1 VPRLW
6 LRRSLVALAIVLGVI
21 QVGATLEV
29 ARATATIRRMSD
41 FRTFHRSAARVASG
55 AGNPYARVSIEDGTA
70 ISGGVNLNPPV
81 ALLLM
86 APLGWLSA
94 GAALAVWT
102 IASLASALWA
112 IAILF
117 RELRIRMTAAN
128 AGRAVLLIACAA
140 PTGTV
145 LLFAQISWLLWGPIT
160 WAWQS
165 ARHGRWL
172 RAAIII
178 GALASI
184 KLFLGLFIIV
194 FALSGR
200 RREAAAIVG
209 TVLACG
215 LIGILALGIQ
225 PLFDW
230 IAMLRSVY
238 WAEHTFN
245 ASIYGVLE
253 RVFTA
258 RDTGL
263 AWFQAPLVV
272 VPAIVAPLWIAAS
285 VAVVTMTLKAVRRER
300 DADHVF
306 AATIAAAL
314 LVSPLGWIYY
324 LFFLAA
330 PVAALLAT
338 ETRTIRT
345 PAGMAVTAAVAL
357 GLCLNPLA
365 ITVGQPNGWL
375 TITLGSIYAWS
386 LLAVWAFTVAVGR
399 RGRSPGRG
407 VVAA

>member
-21 QVGATLEV
+21 QLGATVEL
-29 ARATATIRRMSD
+29 ARTAATVRRMAD
-41 FRTFHRSAARVASG
+41 FRIFHRSAVRIVSG
-55 AGNPYARVSIEDGTA
+55 AGDPYARVTVEDGTA
-70 ISGGVNLNPPV
+70 VSGGVNLNPPL
-81 ALLLM
+81 ALLVM

-102 IASLASALWA
+102 IASLASAVWA
-112 IAILF
+112 IAIVI
-117 RELRIRMTAAN
+117 RELRIRVTALN
-128 AGRAVLLIACAA
+128 IGRILLLVACAA

-165 ARHGRWL
+165 ARHGKWM
-172 RAAIII
+172 RAAIVI

-184 KLFLGLFIIV
+184 KLFLGLFIVV
-194 FALSGR
+194 FVVSGR
-200 RREAAAIVG
+200 GREAAATIG
-209 TVLACG
+209 TVLACVLAG
-215 LIGILALGIQ
+215 VFALGVQ

-263 AWFQAPLVV
+263 AWFQAPLAV
-272 VPAIVAPLWIAAS
+272 VPVIVVPLWIAAS
-285 VAVVTMTLKAVRRER
+285 LAVVALTLRTLRRQG

-330 PVAALLAT
+330 PVAALLASDA
-338 ETRTIRT
+338 RAIRT
-345 PAGMAVTAAVAL
+345 TGGMAIAAAVAL
-357 GLCLNPLA
+357 GLCLNPLTV
-365 ITVGQPNGWL
+365 TVGQPNGWL
-375 TITLGSIYAWS
+375 TLTLGSVYAWS
-386 LLAVWAFTVAVGR
+386 LFGIWSYAVGAR
-399 RGRSPGRG
+399 NRER
-407 VVAA
+407 A

>member
-1 VPRLW
+1 MPRLW

-21 QVGATLEV
+21 QLGATVEL
-29 ARATATIRRMSD
+29 ARTAATVRRMAD
-41 FRTFHRSAARVASG
+41 FRIFHRSAVRIVSG
-55 AGNPYARVSIEDGTA
+55 AGDPYARVTVEDGTA
-70 ISGGVNLNPPV
+70 VSGGVNLNPPL
-81 ALLLM
+81 ALLVM

-102 IASLASALWA
+102 IASLASAVWA
-112 IAILF
+112 IAIVI
-117 RELRIRMTAAN
+117 RELRIRVTALN
-128 AGRAVLLIACAA
+128 IGRILLLVACAA

-165 ARHGRWL
+165 ARHGKWM
-172 RAAIII
+172 RAAIVI

-184 KLFLGLFIIV
+184 KLFLGLFIVV
-194 FALSGR
+194 FVVSGR
-200 RREAAAIVG
+200 GREAAATIG
-209 TVLACG
+209 TVLACVLAG
-215 LIGILALGIQ
+215 VFALGVQ

-263 AWFQAPLVV
+263 AWFQAPLAV
-272 VPAIVAPLWIAAS
+272 VPVIVVPLWIAAS
-285 VAVVTMTLKAVRRER
+285 LAVVAITLRTLRRQG

-330 PVAALLAT
+330 PVAALLASDA
-338 ETRTIRT
+338 RAIRT
-345 PAGMAVTAAVAL
+345 TGGMAIAAAVAL
-357 GLCLNPLA
+357 GLCLNPLTV
-365 ITVGQPNGWL
+365 TVGQPNGWL
-375 TITLGSIYAWS
+375 TLTLGSVYAWS
-386 LLAVWAFTVAVGR
+386 LFGIWSYAVGAR
-399 RGRSPGRG
+399 NRER
-407 VVAA
+407 A

>member
-1 VPRLW
+1 MPGDW
-6 LRRSLVALAIVLGVI
+6 LRRTLVALAIVLGVI
-21 QVGATLEV
+21 QVGAAVELALT
-29 ARATATIRRMSD
+29 TATVRRMAD
-41 FRTFHRSAARVASG
+41 FRIFHRSAARIVSG
-55 AGNPYARVSIEDGTA
+55 AGDPYARVGVADAAT
-70 ISGGVNLNPPV
+70 ISGGTNLNPPV

-94 GAALAVWT
+94 SAALVVWT
-102 IASLASALWA
+102 IGSLASAAWA
-112 IAILF
+112 IVMVF
-117 RELRIRMTAAN
+117 RELRFRATALNIA
-128 AGRAVLLIACAA
+128 RTLLLVACAA

-165 ARHGRWL
+165 ARRGKWMH
-172 RAAIII
+172 AAIII

-184 KLFLGLFIIV
+184 KLFLGLFIVV
-194 FALSGR
+194 FVVVGR
-200 RREAAAIVG
+200 HREAAAAIG
-209 TVLACG
+209 AVLVCVAA
-215 LIGILALGIQ
+215 GILALGVQ

-230 IAMLRSVY
+230 IEMLRSVY

-272 VPAIVAPLWIAAS
+272 IPMIVVPIWIAAS
-285 VAVVTMTLKAVRRER
+285 VAVVAITLRALRHRR

-330 PVAALLAT
+330 PVAALLASDA
-338 ETRTIRT
+338 RAIRT
-345 PAGMAVTAAVAL
+345 TGGMAIAAAVAL

-365 ITVGQPNGWL
+365 VTVAQPNGWL
-375 TITLGSIYAWS
+375 TLTLGSVYGWS
-386 LLAVWAFTVAVGR
+386 LLALWAYTVGR
-399 RGRSPGRG
+399 HPGPSMR
-407 VVAA
+407 